1 MLVVTLSFIMAFFFA
16 YNIGASGS
24 AASMSVSY
32 GSGAI
37 KRKLIALLICSAALF
52 AGSVFGSGPVVK
64 TLSKSI
70 IPEHIITP
78 EVVLIILVSSAGT
91 LFISNL
97 VSIPLSTSEVTVGAI
112 VGAGLAFQS
121 LHLSKL
127 LTIVFF
133 WFAVPVVAML
143 VTFLLVKGG
152 GKFLN
157 HQKEANPKWRRAGS
171 IVLILA
177 GSLEAYAAG
186 MNNVG
191 NAIGPLVG
199 AGLVPIKT
207 GIFTGA
213 IFMVLGVLTLGGRV
227 IETSAKR
234 IVKIS
239 IPNGIAISGVSGV
252 LVTLASVYG
261 LPIPITQ
268 VTTSAIAGVSAA
280 KNGKELWKQPII
292 FLIVRIW
299 FVSPVLS
306 MVIAYFLI
314 QACLRHNFYS
324 VVVIVGVILA
334 TLCTASLVKTNL
346 KKSSFKIREA
356 KPVNNAIKNK
366 EAL

>member
-1 MLVVTLSFIMAFFFA
+1 MLVVILSFVMAYFFA

-32 GSGAI
+32 GSGVI
-37 KRKLIALLICSAALF
+37 KRKMIALLVCSLALF
-52 AGSVFGSGPVVK
+52 AGAIFGSGAVVK

-70 IPEHIITP
+70 IPEKVITP
-78 EVVLIILVSSAGT
+78 EVVLIILISSAGT
-91 LFISNL
+91 LFIANL
-97 VSIPLSTSEVTVGAI
+97 LSIPLSTSEVTVGAI

-121 LHLSKL
+121 LHAEKL

-133 WFAVPVVAML
+133 WIAVPVSAML
-143 VTFLLVKGG
+143 VTYLLVKGG
-152 GKFLN
+152 RFIN
-157 HQKEANPKWRRAGS
+157 IPKEVNPKWRRAGS
-171 IVLILA
+171 ILLILA

-213 IFMVLGVLTLGGRV
+213 IFMVLGVLSLGGRV
-227 IETSAKR
+227 IETSAKK

-239 IPNGIAISGVSGV
+239 VPNGIAISGVSGIM
-252 LVTLASVYG
+252 VTFASLYG

-280 KNGKELWKQPII
+280 KNGKEIWKQPIV

-299 FVSPVLS
+299 VVSPVLS
-306 MVIAYFLI
+306 MVTAYFLI
-314 QACLRHNFYS
+314 QLCLRHNFYTT
-324 VVVIVGVILA
+324 VVVLSVILA
-334 TLCTASLVKTNL
+334 TLFTASLAKTGSKQL
-346 KKSSFKIREA
+346 KSDMKKREA
-356 KPVNNAIKNK
+356 
-366 EAL
+366 L